1 MFTIRVIPFDGQHKS
16 LPLPKSCSTLKTLS
30 PMVPVKLKIVEEGL
44 KHPLEALKKA
54 LSDQLFED
62 DVILSDDAE
71 HTLKIKFTND
81 NGQDLILLQ
90 LRDSAT
96 KNKRSEKVIHYLADS
111 WEEDIASEAH
121 ALVTS
126 LHSVAG

>member
-1 MFTIRVIPFDGQHKS
+1 
-16 LPLPKSCSTLKTLS
+16 
-30 PMVPVKLKIVEEGL
+30 MVPVKLKIVEEGL

-54 LSDQLFED
+54 LSDQLFEE
-62 DVILSDDAE
+62 DVILRDDAE

-90 LRDSAT
+90 LRETAT
-96 KNKRSEKVIHYLADS
+96 KNKLSEKVIHYLEDT
-111 WEEDIASEAH
+111 WVEDIASEAH

-126 LHSVAG
+126 LHTVVG